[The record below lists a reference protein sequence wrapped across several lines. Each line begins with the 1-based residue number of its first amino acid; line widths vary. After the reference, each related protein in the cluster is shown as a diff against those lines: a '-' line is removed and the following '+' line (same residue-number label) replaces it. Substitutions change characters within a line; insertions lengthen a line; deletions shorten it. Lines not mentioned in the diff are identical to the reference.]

1 MAAARKTATGRRMGS
16 VCLCLTLP
24 VLQGMENVL
33 LPPRPAQ
40 LFCCTQ
46 ADSHPGEMILEEAH
60 PAKYLFY

>member
-1 MAAARKTATGRRMGS
+1 VSACAS
-16 VCLCLTLP
+16 LSCLFPMLG
-24 VLQGMENVL
+24 GMENVL

-40 LFCCTQ
+40 LLCCTQ